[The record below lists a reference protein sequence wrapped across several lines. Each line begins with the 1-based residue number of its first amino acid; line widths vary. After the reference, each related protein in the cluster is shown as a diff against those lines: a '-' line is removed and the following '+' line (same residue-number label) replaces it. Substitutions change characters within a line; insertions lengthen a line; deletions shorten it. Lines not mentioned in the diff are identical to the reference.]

1 MKINIAFTIILAA
14 AATSAGGATISEVL
28 ARIETN
34 NPELKAASAA
44 NAAAEA
50 EMRADNTLPPTSV
63 EYSPFFRSG
72 VSGVASSELIVSQEF
87 DFPTLYASRSRQ
99 ASLERRAADGA
110 IASRRQELLL
120 EARTAMLDLIR
131 LRREEGILSSRLTD
145 TERLL
150 SLYEQSLE
158 LGQATQLDVN
168 KTRLETQSIS
178 REILQNSAEQA
189 SLEQTLVALNGNTPL
204 ELSDLSYDSETSQL
218 TIPENPAEIALHSG
232 NVTAAL
238 ADVSASEG
246 AVSLARAGWLPSLS
260 VGYRRNTEEKEAS
273 NGFMIGAALPIFSNS
288 AKTKAANARL
298 TAARLAAETATMQA
312 TADMQAEL
320 RQLGLQ
326 KEILDTFDIRLIAST
341 IDLYKKSLDAGQI
354 SLTTYYLETT
364 TLYDQLL
371 TATRLENDIQQTWSR
386 LTSPLL

>member
-14 AATSAGGATISEVL
+14 AATSAWGATISEVL

-99 ASLERRAADGA
+99 AALERRAADGA

-120 EARTAMLDLIR
+120 QARTAMLDLIR

-178 REILQNSAEQA
+178 REILQNAAEQG
-189 SLEQTLVALNGNTPL
+189 SLEQTLVSLNGNTPL

-312 TADMQAEL
+312 TADMQSEL

-371 TATRLENDIQQTWSR
+371 TATRIENDIQQTWSR

>member
-120 EARTAMLDLIR
+120 QARTAMLDLIC

-178 REILQNSAEQA
+178 REILQNAAEQA

-204 ELSDLSYDSETSQL
+204 ELSDLAYDSETSEL

-341 IDLYKKSLDAGQI
+341 IDLYKKSLDTGQI

-386 LTSPLL
+386 LTFPLL